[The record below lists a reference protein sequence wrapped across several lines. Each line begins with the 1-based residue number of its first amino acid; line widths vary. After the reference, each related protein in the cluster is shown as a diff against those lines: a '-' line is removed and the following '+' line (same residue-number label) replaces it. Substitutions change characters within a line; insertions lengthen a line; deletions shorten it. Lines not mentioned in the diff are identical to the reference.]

1 MFSRVL
7 IHKVTWLCFSNC
19 LYSFYRNRIGFLIN
33 LASLAKKQ
41 SFGRAGFMALVQCI
55 VSTAYVVGGYGNKE
69 MEHPENRFSETSLD
83 SSSEH
88 LSQDDMSHIL
98 DVLKF
103 VAESSR
109 QHFNHKYRTRGP

>member
-1 MFSRVL
+1 M
-7 IHKVTWLCFSNC
+7 
-19 LYSFYRNRIGFLIN
+19 IN

-41 SFGRAGFMALVQCI
+41 SFGRAGFMALAQCI
-55 VSTAYVVGGYGNKE
+55 LSTACVVGGYGNKE
-69 MEHPENRFSETSLD
+69 MEHLENRFSGTPLEP
-83 SSSEH
+83 SSEH
-88 LSQDDMSHIL
+88 LSQDEMSHIL

>member
-1 MFSRVL
+1 M
-7 IHKVTWLCFSNC
+7 
-19 LYSFYRNRIGFLIN
+19 IN

-41 SFGRAGFMALVQCI
+41 SFGRAGFMALAQCI

-69 MEHPENRFSETSLD
+69 MEHLSGTPLEP
-83 SSSEH
+83 SSGH
-88 LSQDDMSHIL
+88 LSQDEMSHIL

>member
-1 MFSRVL
+1 M
-7 IHKVTWLCFSNC
+7 
-19 LYSFYRNRIGFLIN
+19 IN

-41 SFGRAGFMALVQCI
+41 SFGRAGFMALAQCI
-55 VSTAYVVGGYGNKE
+55 VSTAYVVGGYGNNEIK
-69 MEHPENRFSETSLD
+69 HPENRFSGIPVQPSG
-83 SSSEH
+83 EH

-109 QHFNHKYRTRGP
+109 QHFNHKYRTRGL